1 MEVCCRVHAHVFESE
16 GNEEE
21 GGQAPCCVLILTA
34 FVCHTGSCYIMV
46 QTVQG
51 LHIHLVLAN
60 KQEKAKTVLQG
71 QVESED
77 KAAGT

>member
-1 MEVCCRVHAHVFESE
+1 MEARCRVHTDAFVSE

-34 FVCHTGSCYIMV
+34 FICHTGSCYITV

-51 LHIHLVLAN
+51 LRIDLVLAN
-60 KQEKAKTVLQG
+60 K
-71 QVESED
+71 
-77 KAAGT
+77 